1 MSNQAL
7 LYTLD
12 DPQPKLSGRDDR
24 ISRREW
30 VASYHLP
37 MLWLALF
44 DEADLRMCD
53 RDGEGD
59 VWPYCVCGTD
69 EALARLQARRPDLV
83 AAFGRRV
90 GWLIHALSEDLAAT
104 GQRFVVLDTW
114 DIGSMVADGPEWAE
128 ELRAMLKVVGQEV
141 SERYR
146 KHFPLPA
153 DADGKAW
160 DVFLAG
166 PDYEGAGQG
175 DDPVE
180 QPVARAQRPAG
191 GPMVRSMWGQRAI
204 GAAVC
209 ALCTTLVA
217 WHWMH
222 PAQQAHVL
230 RAGLFLLPAFAV
242 MGLGLVLFPMDVE
255 RLQREHGSDR
265 ITRWAHLSS
274 AWRVVLFVMLAAA
287 LANVYLATGKLL

>member
-24 ISRREW
+24 VSRREW

-37 MLWLALF
+37 VLWLALF
-44 DEADLRMCD
+44 DEANLRICD

-59 VWPYCVCGTD
+59 VWPYCVCDTED
-69 EALARLQARRPDLV
+69 ALARLQARRPGLV

-90 GWLIHALSEDLAAT
+90 GWLIHSLAEDLAAT

-114 DIGSMVADGPEWAE
+114 DVGSMVANGPAWAD
-128 ELRAMLKVVGQEV
+128 ELRAMLRWAGQET
-141 SERYR
+141 SESYR
-146 KHFPLPA
+146 KHFPLPPN
-153 DADGKAW
+153 ADGEAL

-175 DDPVE
+175 DPVE
-180 QPVARAQRPAG
+180 APVAPVQRPAG
-191 GPMVRSMWGQRAI
+191 RLMVRSMWGQRAI
-204 GAAVC
+204 GAIVCAVC
-209 ALCTTLVA
+209 TALIA
-217 WHWMH
+217 WNWMH
-222 PAQQAHVL
+222 PALQAQEL

-242 MGLGLVLFPMDVE
+242 MGLSLVLFPMDVE
-255 RLQREHGSDR
+255 RLEREFGTDR
-265 ITRWAHLSS
+265 ITRWSQLPRV
-274 AWRVVLFVMLAAA
+274 WRVLLFVMLAAA
-287 LANVYLATGKLL
+287 VANVYLATGKLV